1 MKKVWL
7 AGLVVVVAFAL
18 SIAVAEAQSEEK
30 IVLGQ
35 AERVDE
41 SGTELTLTDGT
52 TLLTPPG
59 AMLRPGVLEKG
70 TLVLAMYRE
79 MENGNKILTRLARG
93 QSQSVPTEPSE
104 APSRF

>member
-35 AERVDE
+35 VERVDE

-93 QSQSVPTEPSE
+93 QSQSVPSEPSE